1 VAPLFVDITA
11 GRNIGP
17 DMRLDIHNGI
27 CTEFNHALGQWD
39 LNNKLNADKLHIPV
53 TVFNRQP
60 LA

>member
-11 GRNIGP
+11 GRNIGS

-27 CTEFNHALGQWD
+27 WTEFNHALEQWD
-39 LNNKLNADKLHIPV
+39 LNNKLSAEKLHIPV
-53 TVFNRQP
+53 TVVSRQP